1 MAEAVLRLS
10 KMATNAAVASSAAL
24 MRTILAMLR
33 PWLTVLEV
41 AELAATGVS
50 VGAGVKSIEVG
61 VAVALGNTWLRI
73 HLTLRFHVLFRKAWW
88 PSWYN

>member
-1 MAEAVLRLS
+1 MVLATAEAVLRLS

-24 MRTILAMLR
+24 MRTILAILR

-61 VAVALGNTWLRI
+61 VAVTLGKYLAADSSNSTVPRTI
-73 HLTLRFHVLFRKAWW
+73 
-88 PSWYN
+88 P

>member
-61 VAVALGNTWLRI
+61 VRSC
-73 HLTLRFHVLFRKAWW
+73 FRKILGCGFT
-88 PSWYN
+88 